1 MQLLVATWTLRI
13 AIVAAFAVG
22 GVSYQAGASTI
33 DCVDRALAAA
43 VGFTLAG
50 RLLLGWLEP
59 PELKMLKMQQEK
71 VNKLTAV
78 VAAEKANN
86 KLTPAESETQHKKLA
101 EQEKKIETRT
111 RELTK
116 MLNSQKGPTP

>member
-13 AIVAAFAVG
+13 AIVAALAIG
-22 GVSYQAGASTI
+22 GVSYQAGAPMV

-59 PELKMLKMQQEK
+59 PEVKMLRMRRRREAKRAKAMK
-71 VNKLTAV
+71 AATADS
-78 VAAEKANN
+78 VAAARARRSASTISKSA
-86 KLTPAESETQHKKLA
+86 
-101 EQEKKIETRT
+101 
-111 RELTK
+111 
-116 MLNSQKGPTP
+116 

>member
-13 AIVAAFAVG
+13 ALVAAFAVG
-22 GVSYQAGASTI
+22 GVSYQAGASAI

-59 PELKMLKMQQEK
+59 PEVRMLKMRMRREAK
-71 VNKLTAV
+71 RTKGRKTATGES
-78 VAAEKANN
+78 AAAARGRRSAS
-86 KLTPAESETQHKKLA
+86 TISRSA
-101 EQEKKIETRT
+101 
-111 RELTK
+111 
-116 MLNSQKGPTP
+116 